1 MFSVKCVCVC
11 TVCTVAGTIAFKQ
24 LCFKAKRKKVFHII
38 IFVSISDFSFTA
50 VSILA
55 HPDEYLSCPLGQAAK
70 HTKRSYQD
78 LLISLSVLGY
88 CRNMVVSTMDRF
100 PGYSEVHV
108 EVSLGRILNPELHLM
123 NPSSMCMSV
132 TQSSYRKMHEC
143 VCH

>member
-1 MFSVKCVCVC
+1 MCVCVQC
-11 TVCTVAGTIAFKQ
+11 VQWLGKLHLSSFAS
-24 LCFKAKRKKVFHII
+24 KRKEKKVFHII
-38 IFVSISDFSFTA
+38 IFVSISDFSFTSL
-50 VSILA
+50 SILD
-55 HPDEYLSCPLGQAAK
+55 HLDEYLSCPLGQAAK

-123 NPSSMCMSV
+123 NPSSVCVSV
-132 TQSSYRKMHEC
+132 TQSSYKKMHEC
-143 VCH
+143 VSLSE